1 MKISRFTVL
10 LSLVV
15 LPSVSFAGPPA
26 PKANVDAAVNVP
38 AAQKCDH
45 GVKKTLCTRCN
56 PKLAAVF
63 KAKGDWCGEH
73 ERPESQ
79 CALCHPD
86 LAQKGVKK

>member
-1 MKISRFTVL
+1 MKASR
-10 LSLVV
+10 LVV
-15 LPSVSFAGPPA
+15 LVSLLCVPAVCFAGPPA
-26 PKANVDAAVNVP
+26 SAQSVDAAVNVP
-38 AAQKCDH
+38 AEEKCEH

-63 KAKGDWCGEH
+63 KARGDWCGEH

-86 LAQKGVKK
+86 LAKKGVKK